1 MPFPRVLLGAVVVAG
16 LAAGGYF
23 LLLHPAKATR
33 VAEASRP
40 AARPAPVVVAAVA
53 ARSVPITL
61 GVIGNVQAYSTVSIK
76 SRIDGQ
82 LVSAVFQEGQLVHK
96 GDLLFTIDPR
106 GFQALVDQ
114 AEATLARDQASLEGA
129 KADLARYTRL
139 SKSGYSSEQQFE
151 QQRATTK
158 ALEATIRAD
167 QASLEMAKLQLEYTQ
182 IKSPI
187 DGRTGNILLKPG
199 NLVKANDTN
208 AIVVINQ
215 TEPIYVSV
223 AVPEQ
228 NLTEI
233 KRRMG
238 AGTLK
243 VEARVPGADKPELGE
258 VTFINN
264 AVDASTGTIQLKA
277 TFPNEDERLTPG
289 QFVDVTLM
297 LSVLDNALV
306 VPSEAIQTGQNGTY
320 VFVVKADKTAESRK
334 VVVGPTAD
342 GYTVVTQGL
351 KAGEQ
356 VVTEGQ
362 LRVVP
367 GAKVDPK
374 PKTAA

>member
-1 MPFPRVLLGAVVVAG
+1 MRFPRFAIWAVAVAG
-16 LAAGGYF
+16 LAMGGYF
-23 LLLHPAKATR
+23 LFMHPAKATR
-33 VAEASRP
+33 VAEAGRS
-40 AARPAPVVVAAVA
+40 AGRPAPVVVAEVA
-53 ARSVPITL
+53 PRSVPITL
-61 GVIGNVQAYSTVSIK
+61 GVIGNVEAYSTVSIK

-82 LVSAVFQEGQLVHK
+82 LVSAAFQEGQLVHK
-96 GDLLFTIDPR
+96 GDLLFSIDPR
-106 GFQALVDQ
+106 GFQAQVEQ
-114 AEATLARDQASLEGA
+114 AEATLARDQAQLEGA

-139 SKSGYSSEQQFE
+139 SKSGYSSEQQYE

-167 QASLEMAKLQLEYTQ
+167 QAALDMAKLLLEYTE
-182 IKSPI
+182 IRSPI

-215 TEPIYVSV
+215 TEPIYVSF

-233 KRRMG
+233 KRRMAEG
-238 AGTLK
+238 RLR
-243 VEARVPGADKPELGE
+243 VEARVPGGDKPEIGQ

-277 TFPNEDERLTPG
+277 TFSNDDERLTPG
-289 QFVDVTLM
+289 QFVDVVLQ
-297 LSVLDNALV
+297 LSVLENALV
-306 VPSEAIQTGQNGTY
+306 VPSEAIQTGQSGTY
-320 VFVVKADKTAESRK
+320 VFVVKPDRTAESRP
-334 VVVGPTAD
+334 VVTGPTAD
-342 GYTVVTQGL
+342 GFTVVSQGL

-374 PKTAA
+374 PKTPA